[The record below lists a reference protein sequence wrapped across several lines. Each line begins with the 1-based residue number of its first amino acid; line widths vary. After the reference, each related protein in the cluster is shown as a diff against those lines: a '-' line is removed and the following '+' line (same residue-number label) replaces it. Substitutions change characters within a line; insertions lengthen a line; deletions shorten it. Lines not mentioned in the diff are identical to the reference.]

1 MRRKLSLAMSLVGD
15 SKLLILDEPT
25 SGLDTDSRQQIWEVI
40 KEIRKTKSIILSTQH
55 IEEADVL
62 ANRVCVLSHGKII
75 AKGSPEQLKMQYGVG
90 YNLIVESKIQEP
102 GSLPFG
108 QIDRALELIP
118 TRIVKE
124 KDEERGKMVI

>member
-90 YNLIVESKIQEP
+90 YNLIVESKSQEP

-124 KDEERGKMVI
+124 KNEDRGKMVI